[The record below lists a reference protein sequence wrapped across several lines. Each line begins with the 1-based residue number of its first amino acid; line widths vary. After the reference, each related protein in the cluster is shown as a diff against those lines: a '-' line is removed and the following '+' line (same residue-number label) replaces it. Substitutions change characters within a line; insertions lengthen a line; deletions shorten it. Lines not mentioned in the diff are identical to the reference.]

1 MSRSRDDILQASA
14 RIFGDKGFHAA
25 SMQEIADAVD
35 LQKGSL
41 YHHVSSKQEI
51 LAALLEQAL
60 ELLIAE
66 LREVMAV
73 ELPPAGKLRRAVRSY
88 LTRLADNAELARVL
102 LFEYRSLEPD
112 LLARHVER
120 RDTYEALWRQIL
132 AEGVE
137 AGQFRKVDVPVAGF
151 ALLGMQNWMINWYR
165 PDGRLD
171 PEEVADRFVDLML
184 EGLGCEES
192 RPQAF

>member
-14 RIFGDKGFHAA
+14 RIFGEKGFHAA

-41 YHHVSSKQEI
+41 YHHVQSKQEI

-60 ELLIAE
+60 ELLIAD
-66 LREVMAV
+66 LRQVVAAD
-73 ELPPAGKLRRAVRSY
+73 LPPAGKLRRAVRAY

-112 LLARHVER
+112 LLARHVAR
-120 RDTYEALWRQIL
+120 RDAYESLWRQIVT
-132 AEGVE
+132 EGVE
-137 AGQFRKVDVPVAGF
+137 AGEFRELDVPVAGF
-151 ALLGMQNWMINWYR
+151 ALLGLQNWMITWYR
-165 PDGRLD
+165 PDGRLSAS
-171 PEEVADRFVDLML
+171 EVADRFVDLML
-184 EGLGCEES
+184 EGLGYEDS
-192 RPQAF
+192 RP